1 MRNAQEFKPASWLDD
16 RVGCCLPIWYCP
28 FLTSILTSILTSETS
43 VIHNMKTTRF
53 FSVLLLAAVCLS
65 GYAQKVITAQ
75 SPDGQ
80 VSVSVTL
87 SDRIYYDVVS
97 HNETLLKQSVI
108 GMQLSDKTLGANPV
122 LKKKSVRTVKET
134 VTPVLPLK
142 YSQVENNYTLLTLD
156 MKGGYAVDF
165 RLYDDGVAFR
175 MRTALPGEIKVIQ
188 ENTVFQLAENCDL
201 VLQQPGGFKTSC
213 EENYSF
219 VKSNEWKKE
228 DRMSELPVL
237 IMGKNQKILL
247 SEFDLVSYPGLF
259 LKGNAD
265 NSLSAIQPKNPI
277 EYEDQGD
284 RSHRI
289 LKEADYIAK
298 TKGTRTFPWRYML
311 ITQEDGR
318 LAENTMPMRL
328 AQKCQIEDTSWIKP
342 GQTCWDWLNGIPYG
356 ADVTFKGG
364 INLDTYKYFV
374 DFASRN
380 GVPYIIMDE
389 GWALDTRDP
398 FRTNPEVNLPELIR
412 YGKSKNVGIWV
423 WLPWLTVE
431 HHMDLFEK
439 FEEWGIV
446 GTKID
451 FMDRQD
457 QWMVDFYDRVA
468 KEAAKHH
475 IMVDFHGA
483 FHPSGLEYRYPN
495 ILTYEGVRGME
506 YNGSCTPK
514 NSIWFPFLRNAVG
527 PMDYTPGSMLCY
539 QPESHHGNRPI
550 CAGVGTKA
558 YHMAVFVLFETNLQM
573 LMDNPCRYDKWPDC
587 RDFITSVPVNWDET
601 RVLAAEAGQYIVMA
615 KRKGQKWFI
624 GGITNDKE
632 RELDVTLN
640 VLPEG
645 KNLQMTSFVDGV
657 NADRMAMDYRQEK
670 ASVNKSTKLHIKMAR
685 NGGFAAVIE

>member
-1 MRNAQEFKPASWLDD
+1 MRIYSL
-16 RVGCCLPIWYCP
+16 
-28 FLTSILTSILTSETS
+28 ILI
-43 VIHNMKTTRF
+43 V
-53 FSVLLLAAVCLS
+53 AACVS
-65 GYAQKVITAQ
+65 GYAQKVVTAK

-80 VSVSVTL
+80 TSVSVTL
-87 SDRIYYDVVS
+87 ADRIYYDVVS
-97 HNETLLKQSVI
+97 HNETLLKRSVI
-108 GMQLSDKTLGANPV
+108 GMRLRDKTLGANPV
-122 LKKKSVRTVKET
+122 LKKKSIRAVKET
-134 VTPVLPLK
+134 VKPLLPLK
-142 YSQVENNYTLLTLD
+142 FSEVENRYTLLSME

-165 RLYDDGVAFR
+165 RLYNDGIAFR
-175 MRTALPGEIKVIQ
+175 MRTSLPGEIEVMQ
-188 ENTVFQLAENCDL
+188 ENTVFQLAEDCDL
-201 VLQQPGGFKTSC
+201 VLQQPSGFKTSC
-213 EENYSF
+213 EENYTV
-219 VKSNEWKKE
+219 VKSDAWKAE

-237 IMGKNQKILL
+237 IMGKNQKMLL
-247 SEFDLVSYPGLF
+247 SEFDLCSYPGLF
-259 LKGNAD
+259 LKGNGD
-265 NSLSAIQPKNPI
+265 NSLSAIQPKVPLA
-277 EYEDQGD
+277 YEDDGD

-298 TKGTRTFPWRYML
+298 TSGTRNFPWRYLLM
-311 ITQEDGR
+311 TQEDGR

-356 ADVTFKGG
+356 PDVTFKSG
-364 INLDTYKYFV
+364 INLATYKYFV
-374 DFASRN
+374 DFASRH

-398 FRTNPEVNLPELIR
+398 FCTNPEVDLPELIR
-412 YGKSKNVGIWV
+412 YAKEKHVGIFV

-457 QWMVDFYDRVA
+457 QWMIDFYDRVA

-475 IMVDFHGA
+475 IMIDFHGA

-495 ILTYEGVRGME
+495 VLTYEGVRGME
-506 YNGSCTPK
+506 YNGGCTPK
-514 NSIWFPFLRNAVG
+514 NTVWFPFLRNAVG

-539 QPESHHGNRPI
+539 QPEDYHGNRPI
-550 CAGVGTKA
+550 CAGMGTKV
-558 YHMAVFVLFETNLQM
+558 YNMAVFVLFESNLQM

-587 RDFITSVPVNWDET
+587 RDFLTSVPVNWDET

-632 RELDVTLN
+632 RELDITLSI
-640 VLPEG
+640 LPEG
-645 KNLQMTSFVDGV
+645 KNLQMTSFVDGI
-657 NADRMAMDYRQEK
+657 NANRIAMDYRMEK
-670 ASVNKSTKLHIKMAR
+670 TSVNKATKLPIKMAR
-685 NGGFAAVIE
+685 NGGFAGVIEE

>member
-1 MRNAQEFKPASWLDD
+1 MRIYSL
-16 RVGCCLPIWYCP
+16 
-28 FLTSILTSILTSETS
+28 ILM
-43 VIHNMKTTRF
+43 V
-53 FSVLLLAAVCLS
+53 AACVS
-65 GYAQKVITAQ
+65 GYAQKVVTAK

-80 VSVSVTL
+80 TSVSVTL
-87 SDRIYYDVVS
+87 ADRIYYDVVS
-97 HNETLLKQSVI
+97 HNETLLKRSVI
-108 GMQLSDKTLGANPV
+108 GMRLRDKTLGANPV
-122 LKKKSVRTVKET
+122 LKKKSIRAVKET
-134 VTPVLPLK
+134 VKPLLPLK
-142 YSQVENNYTLLTLD
+142 YSEVENRYTLLSME

-165 RLYDDGVAFR
+165 RLYNDGIAFR
-175 MRTALPGEIKVIQ
+175 MRTSLPGEIEVMQ
-188 ENTVFQLAENCDL
+188 ENTVFQLAEDCDL
-201 VLQQPGGFKTSC
+201 VLQQPSGFKTSC
-213 EENYSF
+213 EENYSI
-219 VKSNEWKKE
+219 VKSQAWKAE

-247 SEFDLVSYPGLF
+247 SEFDLCSYPGLF
-259 LKGNAD
+259 LKGNGD
-265 NSLSAIQPKNPI
+265 NSLSAIQPKVPLA
-277 EYEDQGD
+277 YEDDGD

-298 TKGTRTFPWRYML
+298 TSGTRNFPWRYLLM
-311 ITQEDGR
+311 TQEDGR

-328 AQKCQIEDTSWIKP
+328 AQKCQIEDTSWIKS

-356 ADVTFKGG
+356 PDVTFKSG
-364 INLDTYKYFV
+364 INLATYKYFV
-374 DFASRN
+374 DFASRH

-398 FRTNPEVNLPELIR
+398 FRTNPEVDLPELIR
-412 YGKSKNVGIWV
+412 YAKEKHVGIFV

-439 FEEWGIV
+439 FEAWGIV

-457 QWMVDFYDRVA
+457 QWMIDFYDRVA

-475 IMVDFHGA
+475 IMIDFHGA

-495 ILTYEGVRGME
+495 VLTYEGVRGME
-506 YNGSCTPK
+506 YNGGCTPK
-514 NSIWFPFLRNAVG
+514 NTVWFPFLRNAVG

-539 QPESHHGNRPI
+539 QPEDYHGNRPI
-550 CAGVGTKA
+550 CAGMGTKV
-558 YHMAVFVLFETNLQM
+558 YNMAVFVLFESNLQM

-587 RDFITSVPVNWDET
+587 RDFLTSVPVNWDET

-632 RELDVTLN
+632 RELDVTLSI
-640 VLPEG
+640 LPEG
-645 KNLQMTSFVDGV
+645 KTLQMTSFVDGI
-657 NADRMAMDYRQEK
+657 NANRIAMDYRMEK
-670 ASVNKSTKLHIKMAR
+670 TSVNKATKLPIKMAR
-685 NGGFAAVIE
+685 NGGFAGVIEE

>member
-1 MRNAQEFKPASWLDD
+1 MRIYSL
-16 RVGCCLPIWYCP
+16 
-28 FLTSILTSILTSETS
+28 ILM
-43 VIHNMKTTRF
+43 V
-53 FSVLLLAAVCLS
+53 AACVS
-65 GYAQKVITAQ
+65 GYAQKVVAAK

-80 VSVSVTL
+80 TSVCVTL
-87 SDRIYYDVVS
+87 ADRIYYDVVS
-97 HNETLLKQSVI
+97 HNETLLKRSEI
-108 GMQLSDKTLGANPV
+108 GMRLRGKTLGANPV
-122 LKKKSVRTVKET
+122 LKKKSVRAVNETVK
-134 VTPVLPLK
+134 PLLPLK
-142 YSQVENNYTLLTLD
+142 FSEVENQYTLLSME

-165 RLYDDGVAFR
+165 RLYDDGIAFR
-175 MRTALPGEIKVIQ
+175 MRTSLPGEIEVME
-188 ENTVFQLAENCDL
+188 ENTVFQLAEDCDL
-201 VLQQPGGFKTSC
+201 VLQQPSGFKTSC
-213 EENYSF
+213 EENYAI
-219 VKSNEWKKE
+219 VKSDGWKAE

-247 SEFDLVSYPGLF
+247 SEFDLCSYPGLF
-259 LKGNAD
+259 LRGNGD
-265 NSLSAIQPKNPI
+265 NSLSAIQPKVPLA
-277 EYEDQGD
+277 YEDDGD

-298 TKGTRTFPWRYML
+298 TSGTRNFPWRYLL

-356 ADVTFKGG
+356 PDVTFKSG
-364 INLDTYKYFV
+364 INLATYKYFV
-374 DFASRN
+374 DFASRH

-398 FRTNPEVNLPELIR
+398 FRTNPEVDLPELIR
-412 YGKSKNVGIWV
+412 YAKEKHVGIFV

-439 FEEWGIV
+439 FEAWGIV

-457 QWMVDFYDRVA
+457 QWMIDFYDRVA

-475 IMVDFHGA
+475 IMIDFHGA

-495 ILTYEGVRGME
+495 VLTYEGVRGME
-506 YNGSCTPK
+506 YNGGCTP
-514 NSIWFPFLRNAVG
+514 NNTVWFPFLRNAVG

-539 QPESHHGNRPI
+539 QPEDYHGNRPI
-550 CAGVGTKA
+550 CAGMGTKV
-558 YHMAVFVLFETNLQM
+558 YNMAVFVLFESNLQM

-587 RDFITSVPVNWDET
+587 RDFLTSVPVNWDET

-632 RELDVTLN
+632 RELDICLSI
-640 VLPEG
+640 LPEG

-657 NADRMAMDYRQEK
+657 NANRIAMDYRMEK
-670 ASVNKSTKLHIKMAR
+670 TSVNKATKLHIKMVR
-685 NGGFAAVIE
+685 NGGFAGVIEE